1 MVLVDESAGLARV
14 AEVEGGWGKRHLY
27 DGEIKGTGLHKHRW
41 RVLGKQR
48 PPLYAHMTLH
58 SLACLCTHGCNY
70 CCVAHAISWSHR
82 SGSIAW

>member
-48 PPLYAHMTLH
+48 PPLYAHMALH
-58 SLACLCTHGCNY
+58 SLACLCARMQLLL
-70 CCVAHAISWSHR
+70 CCTRNLMVT
-82 SGSIAW
+82 